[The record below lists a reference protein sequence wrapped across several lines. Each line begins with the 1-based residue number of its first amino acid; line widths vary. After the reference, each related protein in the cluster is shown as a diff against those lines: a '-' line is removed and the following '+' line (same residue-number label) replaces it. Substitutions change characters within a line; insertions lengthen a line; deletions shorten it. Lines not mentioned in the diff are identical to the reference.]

1 MRILFFSHYFAPEGN
16 APASR
21 TYEHC
26 VRWVRAGHRVTVIT
40 CVPNVPDGVVYTGYH
55 NRLWPQRENLDGIN
69 VVRVWTFL
77 SPNAGNARRIANY
90 ISYMLS
96 SLVAFVFFCRRPQ
109 VVIAT
114 SPQFFCGWAGVLASW
129 LKWCPF
135 VLEIRDIWPE
145 SIVTVGAMRKGLA
158 VRFLELLERWM
169 YRSAR
174 QIVTVGHGYRDNI
187 QGKIGDA
194 KPVTVIT
201 NGVDANLFSP
211 REKSTELLTNWDL
224 KNRFI
229 CAYVGTIG
237 MAHHLEVTIRAAR
250 RLLDKGRQ
258 DIVFLLVGDG
268 ARRHELEE
276 MVQAAGVG
284 ELVRFTGRMAKE
296 KIPDVIA
303 TCDAQL
309 IHLRKSELFETVIP
323 SKIFEAMAME
333 RPLIMG
339 VRGESAEIVARANA
353 GIPIEPEN
361 DAELVDAVE
370 RLADDR
376 NLYRQLCANAR
387 QFVLSEYSRDELAE
401 RFLTLLLKI
410 TGQK

>member
-1 MRILFFSHYFAPEGN
+1 
-16 APASR
+16 
-21 TYEHC
+21 
-26 VRWVRAGHRVTVIT
+26 
-40 CVPNVPDGVVYTGYH
+40 
-55 NRLWPQRENLDGIN
+55 
-69 VVRVWTFL
+69 
-77 SPNAGNARRIANY
+77 
-90 ISYMLS
+90 
-96 SLVAFVFFCRRPQ
+96 
-109 VVIAT
+109 
-114 SPQFFCGWAGVLASW
+114 
-129 LKWCPF
+129 
-135 VLEIRDIWPE
+135 
-145 SIVTVGAMRKGLA
+145 
-158 VRFLELLERWM
+158 
-169 YRSAR
+169 
-174 QIVTVGHGYRDNI
+174 
-187 QGKIGDA
+187 
-194 KPVTVIT
+194 
-201 NGVDANLFSP
+201 
-211 REKSTELLTNWDL
+211 
-224 KNRFI
+224 
-229 CAYVGTIG
+229 

-296 KIPDVIA
+296 KIPDIIA

-376 NLYRQLCANAR
+376 QLYCLLCANAR
-387 QFVLSEYSRDELAE
+387 QFVLSEYSRDDLAE

-410 TGQK
+410 AGQK